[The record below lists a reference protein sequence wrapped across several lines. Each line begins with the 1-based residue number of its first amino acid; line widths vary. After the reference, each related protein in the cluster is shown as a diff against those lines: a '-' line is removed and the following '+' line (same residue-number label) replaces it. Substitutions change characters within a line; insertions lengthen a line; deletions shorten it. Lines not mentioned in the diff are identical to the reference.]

1 MVVPNYLYRVDL
13 RCGEDD
19 VTRGVFYGS
28 DEDIAL
34 SFCLQYTGIKKLSP
48 KPAWNLTVYEV
59 LMDDLETSQETLVA
73 ILDQD
78 GYTVPIPDVDLDE
91 LKSRIRML
99 IDLYGTSN

>member
-1 MVVPNYLYRVDL
+1 MAIPNYLYRVDL
-13 RCGEDD
+13 RSSDDD

-48 KPAWNLTVYEV
+48 KPEWNLTVYEV
-59 LMDDLETSQETLVA
+59 LMDDLDTSQETLIA

-78 GYTVPIPDVDLDE
+78 GYMVPLPEVDVDE
-91 LKSRIRML
+91 LKSRIRNL